1 MEHQNILNLL
11 NEVSNSKFG
20 TRKVGIVTDH
30 SNRNHDAENEIIT
43 QK

>member
-11 NEVSNSKFG
+11 NEVSNSKFD
-20 TRKVGIVTDH
+20 TRKVGIATDH
-30 SNRNHDAENEIIT
+30 SNRNYDAENEIIT